1 MKLGLLFRTAL
12 LWACAL
18 TVFGVQATVDKVEL
32 DGNVVKQTTLDDW
45 QNINLG
51 TSMANVTTGVIDD
64 LPPATIFWKGGS
76 KDTQDVT
83 EWWYKDG
90 SVPDKD
96 DLRNGYAAAYF
107 IDNGAGSDDL
117 VFYFGAE
124 RYANNGDAVMGFWF
138 FQDKVGTG
146 PNNRFTGQHQEN
158 DLFIIME
165 YPQDSNSVPF
175 VQVMR
180 WVNSGGDVA
189 ENLELLYASGN
200 AGAKCL
206 TAGDSGIACAITNET
221 PELAGVANG
230 LWPYENKEGIA
241 NTYPYE
247 SFFEG
252 RLNVSKAFAEVG
264 ITEIP
269 CFSSFLIETRSSRS
283 ETAQLKDF
291 LGGDFP
297 LCSIAITK
305 TCGATELTGS
315 NQFRIDYTLTLT
327 NTGVGSIGSG
337 ETVTIDDSPS
347 DGTAFSVS
355 QDVSAF
361 ANGAD
366 GWSPNEML
374 TYSGYYISNVNG
386 GTNTVDASVSFGSA
400 SIDADQ
406 YTATCD
412 SLALS
417 PMLSI
422 VKNCSV
428 SLEETGGVVALRKDY
443 DITVCNTGDAP
454 LDVTLTDSVDTNLNA
469 AFSLDFAKQCLT
481 DSDCGSGYSCDT
493 NTLMCTNTDGDLEG
507 NFGGDVCN
515 VTTDN
520 YLPSTLPTGSSGT
533 LSNTATAKA
542 TSPVV
547 DTGDLATIGNS
558 DTASC
563 DLCPLPVPE
572 Q

>member
-1 MKLGLLFRTAL
+1 MKLKLLFRTLL
-12 LWACAL
+12 LWVCTL
-18 TVFGVQATVDKVEL
+18 MVYGVQATVDKVEL
-32 DGNVVKQTTLDDW
+32 DGNIVKQTTLDDW
-45 QNINLG
+45 QTINLG
-51 TSMANVTTGVIDD
+51 SSTANVTTGVIAD
-64 LPPATIFWKGGS
+64 LPPQTIFWKGGS
-76 KDTQDVT
+76 KDTLDVT

-90 SVPDKD
+90 AVPDKD

-107 IDNGAGSDDL
+107 INNGSGSDDL

-124 RYANNGDAVMGFWF
+124 RYANNGDAIMGFWF
-138 FQDKVGTG
+138 FQDKVGPG
-146 PNNRFTGQHQEN
+146 PGNKFTGQHQEN

-180 WVNSGGDVA
+180 WVNSGGDVS
-189 ENLELLYASGN
+189 EHLELLYASGD

-206 TAGDSGIACAITNET
+206 SAGDTGVACAITNENS
-221 PELAGVANG
+221 ELAGVANG
-230 LWPYENKEGIA
+230 LWHYENKAGIP

-252 RLNVSKAFAEVG
+252 RLNVTQAFLAAGVN
-264 ITEIP
+264 EIP

-297 LCSIAITK
+297 LCSIAIAK
-305 TCGATELTGS
+305 TCSATELTGS
-315 NQFRIDYTLTLT
+315 NQFRIDYTLQLT
-327 NTGVGSIGSG
+327 NTGVGSIGAG
-337 ETVTIDDSPS
+337 ETVTINDTPS
-347 DGTAFSVS
+347 NGTAFSIS
-355 QDVSAF
+355 QALSAF

-366 GWSPNEML
+366 GWAPNEML
-374 TYSGYYISNVNG
+374 TYTGYYISDVNG

-400 SIDADQ
+400 SISADP

-428 SLEETGGVVALRKDY
+428 SLAENSGLVALRKDY

-454 LDVTLTDSVDTNLNA
+454 LDVSLTDSVDSSLNA
-469 AFSLDFAKQCLT
+469 TFSLDFAKQCLT
-481 DSDCGSGYSCDT
+481 NNDCGSGYSCDGNSLT
-493 NTLMCTNTDGDLEG
+493 CTNTAGEVEG
-507 NFGGDVCN
+507 NFGGNVCEL
-515 VTTDN
+515 TQSH
-520 YLPSTLPTGSSGT
+520 YFPSTLPTGADGT
-533 LSNTATAKA
+533 LSNTATARA

-563 DLCPLPVPE
+563 DLCPLPVQE
-572 Q
+572 